1 MKSRSYLIFI
11 IYFIPDLLAILL
23 SVIVSTLYAISHYVI
38 PGSKYSLLD
47 VNPGY
52 IYLLACIVWYYSSK
66 STGLYDDPISKE
78 VGQDL
83 ANILKNVSFQIVCL
97 IIGLFIFKVHVLTRI
112 FVFVYGM
119 TLVFALLID
128 KYLVRMFIGLLKR
141 KTQKLGNVLIVGSG
155 TLVHDVRENISNS
168 SFGYN
173 VVGIIDDDKENKF
186 GIDILSTMR
195 DLENVLQEKAVDIV
209 IVAMRETNR
218 EYLNYIINICQKYY
232 VTVKIVPELIEHYSR
247 RFSFSFIGNLPF
259 LSVPL
264 DRLSEA
270 HWKVVKRTFDITLT
284 AIFAVTVLIW
294 LFPIIILLQKIF
306 NQGSI
311 FYKAERG
318 GMGEKYFMIYKF
330 RTMRSI
336 STSHA
341 AHEKPTSKHDERI
354 TKFGRVLRN
363 TSLDELPQ
371 FINVL
376 RGEMSLVGPR
386 PLDIRESRVLKNLI
400 NNYMIRHYI
409 KPGMTGWAQVNGYRG
424 GTEEVALMQKRIE
437 LDNWYIKNWSLGLD
451 IQILFMTFRKIIVG
465 DSQAY

>member
-1 MKSRSYLIFI
+1 MKSRSYLIFL

-23 SVIVSTLYAISHYVI
+23 SVIVSTLYSISHYVI
-38 PGSKYSLLD
+38 PGSTYSLLD
-47 VNPGY
+47 VNPKY

-78 VGQDL
+78 IGQDI
-83 ANILKNVSFQIVCL
+83 ANILKNVSIQIICL
-97 IIGLFIFKVHVLTRI
+97 IIGLFVFKEHVLTRI
-112 FVFVYGM
+112 FVFVYGL
-119 TLVFALLID
+119 TLVFTLLIE
-128 KYLVRMFIGLLKR
+128 KYLVRMFIGLVKR

-173 VVGIIDDDKENKF
+173 VVGIIDDGKENRSAR
-186 GIDILSTMR
+186 DIVVTMR

-218 EYLNYIINICQKYY
+218 EYLNDIINVCQKYY
-232 VTVKIVPELIEHYSR
+232 VTVKIIPELIEHYSR
-247 RFSFSFIGNLPF
+247 HFSFSFIGNLPF

-270 HWKVVKRTFDITLT
+270 HWKFVKRTFDITLT
-284 AIFAVTVLIW
+284 VIFAVTVLIW
-294 LFPIIILLQKIF
+294 FFPIIILLQKIF

-311 FYKAERG
+311 FYRAERG
-318 GMGEKYFMIYKF
+318 GMSEKYFMIYKF
-330 RTMRSI
+330 RTMRSVL
-336 STSHA
+336 TSDTA
-341 AHEKPTSKHDERI
+341 QEKPTSKHDERI
-354 TKFGRVLRN
+354 TKFGRILRK

-371 FINVL
+371 FLNVL
-376 RGEMSLVGPR
+376 KGEMSIVGPR
-386 PLDIRESRVLKNLI
+386 PLDVKESELLKNLI
-400 NNYMIRHYI
+400 SNYMVRHYI

-451 IQILFMTFRKIIVG
+451 VQILLMTLRKIIVG

>member
-1 MKSRSYLIFI
+1 
-11 IYFIPDLLAILL
+11 
-23 SVIVSTLYAISHYVI
+23 LYSISHYVI
-38 PGSKYSLLD
+38 PGSNYSLLD
-47 VNPGY
+47 VNPEY

-78 VGQDL
+78 IGQDI
-83 ANILKNVSFQIVCL
+83 ANILKNVSIQIICL
-97 IIGLFIFKVHVLTRI
+97 IIGLFVFKEHVLTRI
-112 FVFVYGM
+112 FIFVYGL
-119 TLVFALLID
+119 TLVFTLLIE
-128 KYLVRMFIGLLKR
+128 KYLVRMFIGFVKS

-173 VVGIIDDDKENKF
+173 VVGIIDDGKENKF
-186 GIDILSTMR
+186 GSDIASTMR
-195 DLENVLQEKAVDIV
+195 DLENVLQEKSVDIV

-218 EYLNYIINICQKYY
+218 EYLNEIINVCQKYY
-232 VTVKIVPELIEHYSR
+232 VTVKIIPELIEHYSR
-247 RFSFSFIGNLPF
+247 HFSFSFIGNLPF

-270 HWKVVKRTFDITLT
+270 HWKFVKRTFDITLT
-284 AIFAVTVLIW
+284 VIFAVTVLIW

-311 FYKAERG
+311 FYIAERG
-318 GMGEKYFMIYKF
+318 GIGGEYFTIYKF
-330 RTMRSI
+330 RTMRNI
-336 STSHA
+336 SSPDT
-341 AHEKPTSKHDERI
+341 AHNRPTSKDDQRI
-354 TKFGRVLRN
+354 TKLGRILRQ
-363 TSLDELPQ
+363 TSIDELPQ

-376 RGEMSLVGPR
+376 KGEMSIVGPR
-386 PLDIRESRVLKNLI
+386 PLDVKESELLKNLI
-400 NNYMIRHYI
+400 SNYMVRHYI

-424 GTEEVALMQKRIE
+424 GTEEVALMQKRID

-451 IQILFMTFRKIIVG
+451 VQILLMTLRNIVVG